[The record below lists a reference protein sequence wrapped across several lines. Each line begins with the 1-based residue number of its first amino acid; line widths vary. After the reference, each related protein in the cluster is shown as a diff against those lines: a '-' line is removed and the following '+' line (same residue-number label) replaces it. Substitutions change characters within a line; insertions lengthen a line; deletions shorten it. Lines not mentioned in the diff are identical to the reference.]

1 MQLVVI
7 LTILILVGFMGF
19 VRFSKNDPAQ
29 WNVEPAAALSEI
41 VDAQVRTLTGGAVM
55 RLSGGRQTL
64 ERLAETASATARTSV
79 FAGSVPEGRITWIT
93 RSALW
98 GFPDFTTAQEMPDG
112 TIAVWARLRFG
123 EGDMGVNAARLRAWK
138 DAL

>member
-29 WNVEPAAALSEI
+29 WHLEPAAALSEI
-41 VDAQVRTLTGGAVM
+41 VDGKVRALTGGAVM

-64 ERLAETASATARTSV
+64 DRLAETASATARTSV